1 MRDALRAANVSH
13 LADQQEVQQEVR
25 RRDSSESMS
34 LRLRSTGGGTVTHD
48 RRASAITLY
57 ARSALRRL
65 GVDVRRYRPD
75 AKPPSRYVRRR
86 SLLMAEHAIS
96 LVLDVGAGQGL
107 YSLDL
112 RGGGYGG
119 RIVSFEPLLASYLS
133 LKQRA
138 EADSDWLARQ
148 LSLGAHDGECV
159 LNVASNLV
167 SSSLLPMAERHLE
180 AAPYSAYSGQQKVH
194 VRTLDHL
201 AAEFLR
207 PDDRVLLKMDVQG
220 YEKEVLRGAARVLSR
235 VALVECELSL
245 CTLYSGQPLLPDMAG
260 YIQELGF
267 QMVALADE
275 FTEPGGTRVLQVN
288 GLFERVG
295 ALAPLSLPG
304 TNATQD

>member
-1 MRDALRAANVSH
+1 
-13 LADQQEVQQEVR
+13 
-25 RRDSSESMS
+25 
-34 LRLRSTGGGTVTHD
+34 VTQD
-48 RRASAITLY
+48 RRGGAITNY
-57 ARSALRRL
+57 AKSALRRL

-75 AKPPSRYVRRR
+75 AKPPSEYVRRR

-112 RGGGYGG
+112 RGGGYDG
-119 RIVSFEPLLASYLS
+119 RIVSFEPLIASYLL

-138 EADSDWLARQ
+138 EADSDWLAMQ
-148 LSLGAHDGECV
+148 LSLGAHDGECL

-180 AAPYSAYSGQQKVH
+180 AAPYSAYSGHQKVH
-194 VRTLDHL
+194 VRSLDHL
-201 AAEFLR
+201 AAEFVK

-220 YEKEVLRGAARVLSR
+220 YEKEVLKGAARVLGR

-260 YIQELGF
+260 YIEGLGF
-267 QMVALADE
+267 QTVSLADE
-275 FTEPGGTRVLQVN
+275 FMEPGGTRVLQMN

-295 ALAPLSLPG
+295 ALAPRRYPVTS
-304 TNATQD
+304 ATED